1 MKQSARWFGFGRTE
15 TGHVRPSNQ
24 DVFAAINSCNF
35 WIVADGMGGHPAG
48 DLAAH
53 IAVDV
58 ATLQA
63 KEQLPALTDAPDA
76 AADRLGNI
84 IIAANEAIH
93 NKVREEPSLKGM
105 GTTVVALTITSD
117 PAPMA
122 HIAHLGDSRAYRF
135 HEGTLTQLTRD
146 HTLVAM
152 LLQRGLIDD
161 ATARAYPDRHI
172 LAKGLGMGLDQKPEI
187 TSTPLTNKDLL
198 MLCSDGLTKMLDD
211 TDIASILS
219 HAGGHPRRACHDLV
233 ERALNRGG
241 EDNVTVIVVCACMTT
256 TEAGSPAIDKT
267 LPAM

>member
-1 MKQSARWFGFGRTE
+1 MKTSARWFGFGRTE
-15 TGHVRPSNQ
+15 TGHVRLSNQ

-58 ATLQA
+58 ATRQA
-63 KEQLPALTDAPDA
+63 KEQLPALSEAADA

-93 NKVREEPSLKGM
+93 NKVLEEPSLKGM

-117 PAPMA
+117 PAPTA

-135 HEGTLTQLTRD
+135 HEGMLTQLTRD

-187 TSTPLTNKDLL
+187 TSMPLTNKDLL

-219 HAGGHPRRACHDLV
+219 HAGGNPRRACHDLV
-233 ERALNRGG
+233 EQALSRGG
-241 EDNVTVIVVCACMTT
+241 EDNVTVIVCAYTT
-256 TEAGSPAIDKT
+256 TSKAGSPAIDKT